1 MTMDSAR
8 KRRISRLGIV
18 VIAAILVEV
27 ISIVQYERVKAAMEE
42 EMGVRA
48 RVVLLV
54 LLALAI
60 LAFMIE
66 RFARSE
72 AKLRKA
78 SEEQARMGGDGIR
91 VIV

>member
-54 LLALAI
+54 LLT
-60 LAFMIE
+60 
-66 RFARSE
+66 
-72 AKLRKA
+72 RKIMDSIA
-78 SEEQARMGGDGIR
+78 YTRRQGQN
-91 VIV
+91 VLTLTKYL